1 MPIGGAVRRAV
12 LAGLASASRGCS
24 GDVLWGRDRL
34 TALVYHRIGDPAE
47 PGMEFDPAVFSATPE
62 MFDRQMR
69 WVSANFNVIGI
80 PDLLAHMDGGPR
92 LPERPLLITFD
103 DGYRD
108 NHELAFPVLRGLNLP
123 AVIFLATGAIGTDRV
138 MWWDELRF
146 LLLRTERTGADLPL
160 VGPRSLHGAPS
171 RTSARMELLAALK
184 AVTDD
189 ERVAAMANLRE
200 VLGVGAPRPQTPLF
214 MDWDAVAELV
224 ANRVE
229 CQPHTVD
236 HPILIRVDGD
246 RARREISESA
256 AEIARRTGR
265 PSVAFAYPN
274 GDWSTDVMRA
284 VGEAG
289 MRLAFTMRLG
299 PVRARDWQEAP
310 LEIPRVPLDATDSW
324 DMFRLKACGMVS
336 TLLGVTGRRPPARLT
351 ELV

>member
-12 LAGLASASRGCS
+12 LAGLASAAGGCS
-24 GDVLWGRDRL
+24 GDLLWGRDRL

-47 PGMEFDPAVFSATPE
+47 PGMEFDPALFSATPE
-62 MFDRQMR
+62 MFERQMR

-80 PDLLAHMDGGPR
+80 PDLLAHMDGGPK

-123 AVIFLATGAIGTDRV
+123 AVIFLATGAIGTDHV

-146 LLLRTERTGADLPL
+146 LLLRTDRTGADLPL
-160 VGPRSLHGAPS
+160 VGPRSLHDEPS
-171 RTSARMELLAALK
+171 RTAARMELLSALK

-189 ERVAAMANLRE
+189 VRVTAMADLRD
-200 VLGVGAPRPQTPLF
+200 VLGVGPPRPETPLF

-224 ANRVE
+224 AGGVD

-236 HPILIRVDGD
+236 HPILTRVDEA

-256 AEIARRTGR
+256 AEVTRRTGR

-274 GDWSTDVMRA
+274 GDWSSDVMRA
-284 VGEAG
+284 LGVSGI
-289 MRLAFTMRLG
+289 RLAFTMRLG
-299 PVRARDWQEAP
+299 PTRARDWQEAP
-310 LEIPRVPLDATDSW
+310 LEIPRVPLDGTDSW

-336 TLLGVTGRRPPARLT
+336 TLLGVAGRRPPARLSGA
-351 ELV
+351 V